1 MKLLIILGN
10 ASVGKMTVGQE
21 LTKITDLRLFHNHVM
36 IEPVLEIFGKF
47 DISITEKLR
56 DVVFREFIK
65 SDLYGMIF
73 TYMWVFDKETEWAGK
88 RQIDSICEIF
98 KQVNAEIYCVEL
110 VASQEARLRRNISE
124 NRLHHKASKRNIE
137 QSNQWLIDDD
147 KSYRCES
154 LDGEIPFEN
163 YLKIDNTNISPD
175 EVAKMIKQKFSL

>member
-21 LTKITDLRLFHNHVM
+21 LAKITDLRLFHNHVM
-36 IEPVLEIFGKF
+36 IEPVLEVFGKF
-47 DISITEKLR
+47 DINITEKLR
-56 DVVFREFIK
+56 DVVFREFVK

-110 VASQEARLRRNISE
+110 VATQEARLQRNISE
-124 NRLHHKASKRNIE
+124 NRLFHKASKRDVE
-137 QSNQWLIDDD
+137 RSNQYLINDDNE
-147 KSYRCES
+147 YRCES

-163 YLKIDNTNISPD
+163 YLRIDNTNISAD
-175 EVAKMIKQKFSL
+175 EVAEIIKETFLL

>member
-21 LTKITDLRLFHNHVM
+21 LAKITDFRLFHNHVM
-36 IEPVLEIFGKF
+36 IEPVLEVFGKF

-88 RQIDSICEIF
+88 RQIDNICEIF

-110 VASQEARLRRNISE
+110 VASQEARLQRNITA

-137 QSNQWLIDDD
+137 RSNQYLISDDNE
-147 KSYRCES
+147 YRCES

-163 YLKIDNTNISPD
+163 YLKIDNTDISPD
-175 EVAKMIKQKFSL
+175 EVAKMIKQEFSL